1 MRTLARLMKYRIH
14 LFAKTSFKYLRK
26 TFNLLLNKLYKNSWE
41 NIRFFV
47 SLTWS
52 IFLSSDK
59 RSTSCSENILTNFE
73 FIFECNFDVSSSLLI
88 SLNISFDFFIFMSQ
102 TGGRIW
108 SSPVH
113 TDYSNRV
120 VDYCWLDK
128 CFSCKLLNISTHCL
142 FWSSMTL
149 SLVIH
154 EYLNS
159 RAIHN
164 EVLFL
169 SSSWLV
175 LYLQFLILVSNF
187 NFLLFLDSNSW
198 HYKSFAH
205 TLSVFC
211 LHHIDLIAVDFC
223 W

>member
-1 MRTLARLMKYRIH
+1 
-14 LFAKTSFKYLRK
+14 
-26 TFNLLLNKLYKNSWE
+26 
-41 NIRFFV
+41 
-47 SLTWS
+47 
-52 IFLSSDK
+52 
-59 RSTSCSENILTNFE
+59 
-73 FIFECNFDVSSSLLI
+73 
-88 SLNISFDFFIFMSQ
+88 MSQ

-108 SSPVH
+108 SSLVH

-120 VDYCWLDK
+120 VDCCWLDR

-142 FWSSMTL
+142 FWFSMTL

-169 SSSWLV
+169 SFSWLV

-187 NFLLFLDSNSW
+187 NFLLFLDSSSW
-198 HYKSFAH
+198 HYKSSAYILLVLCF
-205 TLSVFC
+205 
-211 LHHIDLIAVDFC
+211 HHVDFIVVDFYWQHVTGRLTTRGLRLWNRLRSSNSNEILLRDRKRYQKC
-223 W
+223 EERKDCYLVTI

>member
-1 MRTLARLMKYRIH
+1 MHRLR
-14 LFAKTSFKYLRK
+14 FK
-26 TFNLLLNKLYKNSWE
+26 
-41 NIRFFV
+41 
-47 SLTWS
+47 
-52 IFLSSDK
+52 
-59 RSTSCSENILTNFE
+59 
-73 FIFECNFDVSSSLLI
+73 LI
-88 SLNISFDFFIFMSQ
+88 SIKHYVSQ
-102 TGGRIW
+102 IEDRIW
-108 SSPVH
+108 SSLVH
-113 TDYSNRV
+113 TNYSDRV
-120 VDYCWLDK
+120 VDCCWFDR

-187 NFLLFLDSNSW
+187 SFLLSLDSSSW
-198 HYKSFAH
+198 YYKSSAH
-205 TLSVFC
+205 ILSILC
-211 LHHIDLIAVDFC
+211 LHHVDLIVVDFC
-223 W
+223 WQHSVSTLI